1 MNKLF
6 KPKIIKNLIKTILFT
21 AIAVLGIGL
30 KTASSYAGNCG
41 CGNECKEYSPYGIK
55 CENAKTCWFE
65 GTDWSSANGC
75 GGHSWYDAP
84 ENYPYYCS
92 ICGIYYAENQIS
104 GTTTTHIQHRNCHYC
119 VGIKSAS
126 KVCAQPYVPPKYT
139 ITIHVNDA
147 KENNTGN
154 NGYNTYIGATFSNGQ
169 TVLSETVTEGESFSP
184 VSSAD
189 ITALTN
195 GIPKGWH
202 FLGFYDGSGKNAV
215 VTNGKSYTLKSVYTY
230 ESLTLP
236 TAIDTVHENR

>member
-92 ICGIYYAENQIS
+92 ICGIYYAENKIS
-104 GTTTTHIQHRNCHYC
+104 GTTITHIQHRNCHYC